1 MYHTLFWNAGRVAGP
16 CLGFGYA
23 GAGRWVMGLVLA
35 AVLAS
40 LVLSIIAIVRTSKKR
55 LDKPEAIRILEK
67 RYATG
72 ELTKEAFEAMRK
84 DLY

>member
-1 MYHTLFWNAGRVAGP
+1 MYHTMFWNASRFAGS
-16 CLGFGYA
+16 CFGAGYA
-23 GAGRWVMGLVLA
+23 GGARWMMGLVFA
-35 AVLAS
+35 AILAS